1 MKSSIRVEFASIVCL
16 CVFGLGLIFL
26 PRLYAAAPVAN
37 DLDLT
42 LDEDATLDF
51 TLIATDADAG
61 DTLIY
66 SVTTDPTSG
75 ILSGVAPD
83 LTYEPDSN
91 FNGTDS
97 LTFTVEDGTGGSD
110 TATVTFTVDA
120 INDAPE
126 IDNPY
131 APTTAPATP
140 LVFSAANSNAIT
152 ISDVDAGANDV
163 EMDISTP
170 SGNGTLTLGTTAGII
185 FVDGDGTD
193 DTVMTIQGTLSEI
206 NAALDGLTFTPDAA
220 LIGGNIITLTLLV
233 NDLGFTG
240 SPSLLVDLVTLEI
253 GITPVESNDAPTIT
267 VPTTQTIDKNMT
279 LTFST
284 GNGNAV
290 TVGDPDASE
299 LVLDVP
305 TVLNGTLELVT
316 PNGLDLEG
324 GIGPNLVGT
333 ITEINAAFN
342 GAVFTPVTD
351 FVGTAYVFLEVNDN
365 GECCVGAPLNALQII
380 QINVLDLATATPTET
395 DTPTITPTPTE
406 TDTPTITPTPTETDT
421 PTITP
426 TETASP
432 TATDTPTITPT
443 PTETDTPTITPTP
456 TETDTPTIT
465 PTETASPTATDTP
478 TITPTP
484 TETDTPT
491 ITPTE
496 TASPTATET
505 VTATPTTT
513 ATLDPS
519 ITVTA
524 TATGTTIAATGTAT
538 ATTQGTP
545 NGAPVV
551 TVSGVTTNVNNNLV
565 VIYVPFTDDPSDTH
579 TATINWGDGTA
590 TESGLVNNFAVE
602 GAHVYANTGGYVI
615 TVVITDDNG
624 NSTTYQINLGID
636 TFAYP
641 PPVGLCTD
649 YNFEAGSNIRANV
662 PDVIRYALRCR
673 PLVADGNFT
682 NGEGETPVNGGAIGI
697 QSVIDLG
704 VQQAVDI
711 FSQEGLTTLEGV
723 TVCLRGTSGTLLHL
737 YGIPRAA
744 NRLAM
749 YTVAQF
755 PGYIC
760 ATIPQV
766 GTLVL
771 VGGDSVIA
779 GSAMPTNTPN
789 APGMVIAAFPECTP
803 VTDGVVF
810 LRAQPSA
817 NSAQVAVLGANT
829 PMTLI
834 EMVGLWYRVSV
845 GGQEGFI
852 RYDLVAFQCDFLP

>member
-1 MKSSIRVEFASIVCL
+1 L

>member
-432 TATDTPTITPT
+432 TAT
-443 PTETDTPTITPTP
+443 
-456 TETDTPTIT
+456 
-465 PTETASPTATDTP
+465 
-478 TITPTP
+478 
-484 TETDTPT
+484 
-491 ITPTE
+491 
-496 TASPTATET
+496 ET

>member
-1 MKSSIRVEFASIVCL
+1 LKSSIRVEFASIVCL

-443 PTETDTPTITPTP
+443 PTETDTPTITPT
-456 TETDTPTIT
+456 
-465 PTETASPTATDTP
+465 
-478 TITPTP
+478 
-484 TETDTPT
+484 
-491 ITPTE
+491 E

-662 PDVIRYALRCR
+662 PDAIRYALRCR

-789 APGMVIAAFPECTP
+789 APGMIIAAFPECTP